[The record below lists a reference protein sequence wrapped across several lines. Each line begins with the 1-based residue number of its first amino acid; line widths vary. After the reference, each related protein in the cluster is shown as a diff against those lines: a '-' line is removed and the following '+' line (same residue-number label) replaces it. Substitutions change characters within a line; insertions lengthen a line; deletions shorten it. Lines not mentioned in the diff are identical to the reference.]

1 MALSNEKKNEIVDH
15 FRLHD
20 KDTGSPEVQIAL
32 FSQRINELTLHMH
45 HHPKD
50 FHSRYGLIKII
61 GQRKKLLKY
70 LRNTDLDAYRE
81 LISKLDIRG

>member
-1 MALSNEKKNEIVDH
+1 MALAKEKVQQIVEH
-15 FRLHD
+15 FRLHED
-20 KDTGSPEVQIAL
+20 DTGSPEVQIAL
-32 FSQRINELTLHMH
+32 LTQRINELTLHMQ

-50 FHSRYGLIKII
+50 FHSRYGLIKLV

-70 LRNTDLDAYRE
+70 LNRSDIDAYRE

>member
-1 MALSNEKKNEIVDH
+1 MALTKADKQDIVEKFKRHEN
-15 FRLHD
+15 
-20 KDTGSPEVQIAL
+20 DTGSPEVQIAL